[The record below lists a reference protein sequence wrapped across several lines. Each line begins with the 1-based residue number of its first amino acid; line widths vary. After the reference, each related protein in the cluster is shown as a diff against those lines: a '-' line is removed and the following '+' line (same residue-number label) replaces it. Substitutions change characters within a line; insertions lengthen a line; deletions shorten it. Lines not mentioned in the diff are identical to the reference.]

1 MIKVD
6 AIGDACPIPVVKAK
20 NAIKEL
26 NGQGQVEV
34 LVDNEIAVQNLTKM
48 AQQKGYKIQ
57 SKKLEENRYEVI
69 FTLGEETVQ
78 SLGQEE
84 DTVVC
89 VTDKRAEQI
98 VVINSRTMGT
108 GSDELGGILIKS
120 FIYALTQQDEL
131 PKTILFYNGGAYL
144 TCQDSPVLEDL
155 QSLEAQ
161 GVELLTCGTCLD
173 FYGLK
178 DKLAVGNVTNMYVIV
193 EKQAKAD
200 KVIRP

>member
-1 MIKVD
+1 
-6 AIGDACPIPVVKAK
+6 
-20 NAIKEL
+20 
-26 NGQGQVEV
+26 
-34 LVDNEIAVQNLTKM
+34 
-48 AQQKGYKIQ
+48 
-57 SKKLEENRYEVI
+57 
-69 FTLGEETVQ
+69 
-78 SLGQEE
+78 
-84 DTVVC
+84 VVC